1 MEQFD
6 TYELIETLKKH
17 RLLICQYRWESSAKS
32 NERESYL
39 ADVEKTIF
47 EVFEKDEAEK
57 IYKLISVNAEVLITF
72 ILTNALY

>member
-1 MEQFD
+1 MEQ
-6 TYELIETLKKH
+6 
-17 RLLICQYRWESSAKS
+17 
-32 NERESYL
+32 
-39 ADVEKTIF
+39 DVEKTIF